1 MSHPLRRRPLRVKLS
16 LLLVV
21 VLAIGLALSSM
32 LATAALRGYLLDRVD
47 EQLTRSV
54 DRFTSFAGPIPDFA
68 GTEPSGPRPPSPFY
82 VEVRYTDGTTS
93 VSTPDGL
100 TSAVPVLPADAAS
113 AAGRPFTTGS
123 VDGGEE
129 WRVLV
134 TPLGTGDGWAL
145 MAVPLADVQA
155 TVGRLVLLQLV
166 VGLAV
171 IVVAAALGYVV
182 VRRSLRPLDHM
193 AVVSHEIAEGDLSRR
208 VSEEPSSAEI
218 DQLASSFNTMV
229 TRIEVSFAAQ
239 QASEAQ
245 ARESEQRMRRF
256 VADAGHE
263 LRTPLTSIRGYAE
276 LIEQG
281 AAPDPG
287 QAVARIHDEA
297 SRMGALVDDMQLL
310 ARLDEQRPLDVEPL
324 RLSDVVEEAVSSAR
338 AGSPERAITVVHER
352 DDVVVRG
359 DRRRLRQVVDNLL
372 SNAIRYSDPS
382 TPITVVESGTTVTI
396 ADRGPGLT
404 EDEAARVFDRLYR
417 TDEARTRVRGG
428 TGLGL
433 AIVKSIVEA
442 HGGEVFVTSTP
453 GAGSTFGFT
462 VPEVVGAEGSD
473 VTSGS

>member
-1 MSHPLRRRPLRVKLS
+1 VSHPLRRRPLRVKLS

-21 VLAIGLALSSM
+21 VLAVGLALSSM
-32 LATAALRGYLLDRVD
+32 LATAALRGYLMDRVD

-54 DRFTSFAGPIPDFA
+54 DRFTSFPGPIPDFG
-68 GTEPSGPRPPSPFY
+68 GTQPAGPRPPSPFY
-82 VEVRYTDGTTS
+82 VEVRYADGTTN
-93 VSTPDGL
+93 VSTPDSE
-100 TSAVPVLPADAAS
+100 TTAVPVLPADAAG
-113 AAGRPFTTGS
+113 AVGAPFTTGS
-123 VDGGEE
+123 VEGGEQ

-171 IVVAAALGYVV
+171 IVVAAAIGYVV

-245 ARESEQRMRRF
+245 ARASEQRMRRF

-281 AAPDPG
+281 AAPDAG

-297 SRMGALVDDMQLL
+297 NRMAALVDDMQLL
-310 ARLDEQRPLDVEPL
+310 ARLDEQRPLDATAL
-324 RLSDVVEEAVSSAR
+324 RLGDVVDESVTAAR
-338 AGSPERAITVVHER
+338 AGSPDRVIEVTHEGAGAP
-352 DDVVVRG
+352 VLG

-372 SNAIRYSDPS
+372 SNALRYSDPS
-382 TPITVVESGTTVTI
+382 MPITVVESGATVTV

-404 EDEAARVFDRLYR
+404 AEESARVFDRLYR

-442 HGGEVFVTSTP
+442 HGGEVFVRSVP
-453 GAGSTFGFT
+453 GEGSTFGFT
-462 VPEVVGAEGSD
+462 VPEV
-473 VTSGS
+473 TSGS